1 MKIGIPRESRPGE
14 RLVAGSPVTVAQ
26 LIKLGYDVV
35 VETGG
40 GAEARFPDTAYVEA
54 GASVADAKEVWASDI
69 VTAVNTPTAGQI
81 KALRK
86 DAVLVAMLG
95 PAANPEVAKTLA
107 DDGVTALALDAV
119 PRTLDWVL
127 STS

>member
-1 MKIGIPRESRPGE
+1 MKIGIPRESRPDE
-14 RLVAGSPVTVAQ
+14 RLVAASPATVAQ
-26 LIKLGYDVV
+26 LLKLGYDVV
-35 VETGG
+35 VETGA
-40 GAEARFPDTAYVEA
+40 GAEASFPDAAYVEA

-69 VTAVNTPTAGQI
+69 VTAVNTPTAGQM

-107 DDGVTALALDAV
+107 GDGVTAPVSYTHL
-119 PRTLDWVL
+119 TLPTISSV
-127 STS
+127 

>member
-14 RLVAGSPVTVAQ
+14 RLVAGSPATVAQ

-35 VETGG
+35 VETGA
-40 GAEARFPDTAYVEA
+40 GAEASFPDTAYVEA
-54 GASVADAKEVWASDI
+54 GASVAGAKEVWASDI

-95 PAANPEVAKTLA
+95 
-107 DDGVTALALDAV
+107 
-119 PRTLDWVL
+119 L
-127 STS
+127 SLRHI